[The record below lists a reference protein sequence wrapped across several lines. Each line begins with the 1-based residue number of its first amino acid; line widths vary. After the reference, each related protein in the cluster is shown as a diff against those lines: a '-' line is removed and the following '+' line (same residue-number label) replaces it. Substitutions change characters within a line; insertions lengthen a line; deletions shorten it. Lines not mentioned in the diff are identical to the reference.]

1 MKLSPGAVVDKFI
14 THDSE
19 LTIAKQVELLGI
31 SRSSVYY
38 TSVPIDSKT
47 LEVMNQIDEIYTKRP
62 FYGSR
67 RMSVTLSNQRKE
79 KINRKRVQRLMRIM
93 GLQAIYPKPNLS
105 KNDKSHIIYPYLLK
119 NLKIAYPNHVW
130 GSDITYVRMNGGFI
144 YLSAIIDVFSRF
156 IVAWEISITLEKD
169 FVIETA
175 RKGLKIAVPDISNVD
190 QGVQYTSKDFIDTY
204 ELVGTKISMDSKGR
218 CLDNI
223 FIERFWRS
231 IKYEDIYLKNYETVV
246 EAKIGIGKYID
257 FYNYQRPHQ
266 SLNYKTPAEIY
277 YKN

>member
-1 MKLSPGAVVDKFI
+1 MVVNKFI
-14 THDSE
+14 TSNE
-19 LTIAKQVELLGI
+19 KLSLTKQVELLGI

-38 TSVPIDSKT
+38 QPVPVDSKT
-47 LEVMNQIDEIYTKRP
+47 LEIMNQIDELYTDKP

-67 RMSVTLSNQRKE
+67 RIAVILSNQRKE
-79 KINRKRVQRLMRIM
+79 KINRKRIQRLMRIM

-119 NLKIAYPNHVW
+119 NLEIAYPNHVW
-130 GSDITYVRMNGGFI
+130 GSDITYIRMNGGFI
-144 YLSAIIDVFSRF
+144 YLSAIIDLFSRL
-156 IVAWEISITLEKD
+156 IVAWKISITLEKD

-175 RKGLKIAVPDISNVD
+175 KNGLEIAIPDISNVD
-190 QGVQYTSKDFIDTY
+190 QGVQYTSKEFIDTY
-204 ELVGTKISMDSKGR
+204 KEVGTKISMDSKGR

-231 IKYEDIYLKNYETVV
+231 IKYEDIYLKNYESVV
-246 EAKIGIGKYID
+246 EAKTGIGKYID

>member
-1 MKLSPGAVVDKFI
+1 MVVDK
-14 THDSE
+14 
-19 LTIAKQVELLGI
+19 LIANDEDISLVRQVELLGI
-31 SRSSVYY
+31 SRSSLYY
-38 TSVPIDSKT
+38 QPTPIDPKT
-47 LEVMNQIDEIYTKRP
+47 LEIMNQIDEIYTGKP

-67 RMSVTLSNQRKE
+67 RMAVVLGNERKE
-79 KINRKRVQRLMRIM
+79 KINRKRVQRLMRVM

-105 KNDKSHIIYPYLLK
+105 KNDKPHIIYPYLLK
-119 NLKIAYPNHVW
+119 NLKITHSNHVW

-144 YLSAIIDVFSRF
+144 YLSAIIDLFSRL
-156 IVAWEISITLEKD
+156 IVSWEVSITLEKD

-175 RKGLKIAVPDISNVD
+175 RKGLETAIPDISNVD
-190 QGVQYTSKDFIDTY
+190 QGVQYTNQDFIDTY
-204 ELVGTKISMDSKGR
+204 ESKGTKISMDSKGR

-246 EAKIGIGKYID
+246 EAKMGIGEYID